1 MTDSRS
7 IGKTDSSLSSGISD
21 EEATARGSKSRRNSN
36 TKDSKKMNQIK
47 FNTNTS
53 LDSNGESEDEEI
65 NRLQKII
72 QDQAKELN
80 EEKLASRKVSLI
92 SPYINFIISTFLL

>member
-1 MTDSRS
+1 M
-7 IGKTDSSLSSGISD
+7 
-21 EEATARGSKSRRNSN
+21 N
-36 TKDSKKMNQIK
+36 TRK

-92 SPYINFIISTFLL
+92 HQLHYFYIWVVGLVNLR

>member
-1 MTDSRS
+1 
-7 IGKTDSSLSSGISD
+7 
-21 EEATARGSKSRRNSN
+21 
-36 TKDSKKMNQIK
+36 MNPIK

-92 SPYINFIISTFLL
+92 SQ

>member
-21 EEATARGSKSRRNSN
+21 EEVAARGSKSRRNSN
-36 TKDSKKMNQIK
+36 TKDLKKNSTKK

-80 EEKLASRKVSLI
+80 EEKLASRKV
-92 SPYINFIISTFLL
+92 N

>member
-1 MTDSRS
+1 
-7 IGKTDSSLSSGISD
+7 
-21 EEATARGSKSRRNSN
+21 
-36 TKDSKKMNQIK
+36 MNPKK

-80 EEKLASRKVSLI
+80 EEKLASRKVSYLI

>member
-1 MTDSRS
+1 
-7 IGKTDSSLSSGISD
+7 
-21 EEATARGSKSRRNSN
+21 
-36 TKDSKKMNQIK
+36 MNQIK

>member
-1 MTDSRS
+1 MTDIRS
-7 IGKTDSSLSSGISD
+7 MGKTDSSLSSGISD
-21 EEATARGSKSRRNSN
+21 EEITARGSKSRRNSN
-36 TKDSKKMNQIK
+36 TKEIKKSNSKK

-65 NRLQKII
+65 NRLHKII

-80 EEKLASRKVSLI
+80 EEKLASRKVQLNFSL
-92 SPYINFIISTFLL
+92 SH

>member
-7 IGKTDSSLSSGISD
+7 IRKTDSSLSSGISD

-36 TKDSKKMNQIK
+36 TKDSKKINPIK
-47 FNTNTS
+47 FNTS

-92 SPYINFIISTFLL
+92 SQYISFIISTFLL

>member
-7 IGKTDSSLSSGISD
+7 IRKTDSSLSSGISD

-36 TKDSKKMNQIK
+36 TKDSKKMNPIK
-47 FNTNTS
+47 FNTS

-92 SPYINFIISTFLL
+92 SQ

>member
-1 MTDSRS
+1 
-7 IGKTDSSLSSGISD
+7 
-21 EEATARGSKSRRNSN
+21 
-36 TKDSKKMNQIK
+36 MNPIK

-92 SPYINFIISTFLL
+92 SQYISFIISTFLL

>member
-1 MTDSRS
+1 
-7 IGKTDSSLSSGISD
+7 
-21 EEATARGSKSRRNSN
+21 
-36 TKDSKKMNQIK
+36 MNPIK